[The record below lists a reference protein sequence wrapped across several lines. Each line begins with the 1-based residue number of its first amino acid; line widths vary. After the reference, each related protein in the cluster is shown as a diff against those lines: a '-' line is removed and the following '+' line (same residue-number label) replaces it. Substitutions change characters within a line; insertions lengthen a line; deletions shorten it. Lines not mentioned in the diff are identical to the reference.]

1 MRRHPSRG
9 TLADEFTV
17 APSYQAPRT
26 RIAAQNVLIGCVFPL
41 PSGTTARPKKC
52 LCESSRSR
60 DWLGTSQGQ
69 ATHATLSMCLSMCT
83 YHSVYC
89 SGRAFLL
96 PRGREG
102 GSGSAS
108 VPEPRVLDVKGTRGE
123 KNTRVLRTS
132 YPTPASPRRNG
143 PAPTASRI
151 TGMSCSQR
159 LGSRDSPCLLKTI
172 GDFFSCMNP
181 QTEGAILLPWTKHG
195 IQ

>member
-1 MRRHPSRG
+1 M
-9 TLADEFTV
+9 

-60 DWLGTSQGQ
+60 DWLETGQDQ
-69 ATHATLSMCLSMCT
+69 ATHTTLSMCLSMYISQCVLQRK
-83 YHSVYC
+83 S
-89 SGRAFLL
+89 FLL

-123 KNTRVLRTS
+123 KNTRVLRTL
-132 YPTPASPRRNG
+132 YPTPAIPRRKG
-143 PAPTASRI
+143 PAPTTSRI

-159 LGSRDSPCLLKTI
+159 LGSRDSLCLLKTI
-172 GDFFSCMNP
+172 GDFFSCMDP